1 MPCEIVERLPT
12 PQEYNRLRAAV
23 GWRLYDEDLIARCLP
38 RSLYCVCAILD
49 GEVVGMARV
58 VGDGG
63 LVCYV
68 QDVCVLPEHQGK
80 GIGTQLMDRIMAYL
94 KKEMAPNTIIG
105 LMSAR
110 GKEPFY
116 ERYGFV
122 RRPNE
127 RYGCGMQLQ

>member
-12 PQEYNRLRAAV
+12 PQEYNRLRSAV
-23 GWRLYDEDLIARCLP
+23 GWRTYDEALIARCLP
-38 RSLYCVCAILD
+38 RSLYCVCAVMD

-80 GIGTQLMDRIMAYL
+80 GIGTMLMDRIMAYL
-94 KKEMAPNTIIG
+94 KREMAPNTIIG
-105 LMSAR
+105 LMSAL

-122 RRPNE
+122 RRPNA